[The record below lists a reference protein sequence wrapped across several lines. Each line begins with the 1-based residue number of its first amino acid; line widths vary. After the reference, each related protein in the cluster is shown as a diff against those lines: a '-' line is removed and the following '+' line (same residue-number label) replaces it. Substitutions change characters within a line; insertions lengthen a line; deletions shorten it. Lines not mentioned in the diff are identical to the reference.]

1 MGEHCSMTE
10 RRSDEATRDA
20 ADALKCEFMLDKVG
34 EAYEGVIVSVNSF
47 GIFVELKDLYITG
60 LVHITQLDH
69 DFFHFDP
76 VTHKLTGE
84 RTGRTYQLGDTVEVV
99 VAAVSLDDRKIDL
112 ALAKREGKAEKKQKG
127 RGRRGGRKRR
137 R

>member
-1 MGEHCSMTE
+1 
-10 RRSDEATRDA
+10 
-20 ADALKCEFMLDKVG
+20 
-34 EAYEGVIVSVNSF
+34 
-47 GIFVELKDLYITG
+47 
-60 LVHITQLDH
+60 
-69 DFFHFDP
+69 
-76 VTHKLTGE
+76 
-84 RTGRTYQLGDTVEVV
+84 